1 MKRYGM
7 LLALLLASLPATAQ
21 DPLLPVLQ
29 CLRANVPP
37 TMRIQEVEL
46 TSIDRGGGE
55 RVLSGKLFAMREKL
69 GAGYGPVRAMLRVTA
84 PEGFA
89 GAAYLVRQSDD
100 YLSEGMYVY
109 LPTVK
114 RVRRVTGTFA
124 DGSLLGT
131 DFSYNDFRQL
141 QNAFSGMQATLEP
154 AAQIEGHAT
163 QVLWFKAPQES
174 QSRYDAVRV
183 WVDQK
188 TCVPLQAEYMEGKT
202 VSKRLSMPAASLRKS
217 GNYWYA
223 EQAEMRD
230 LKEGTRTTLRIL
242 GVTHAKEL
250 PGRYFDPN
258 AFYLGN

>member
-1 MKRYGM
+1 M
-7 LLALLLASLPATAQ
+7 ASSSDSSTP
-21 DPLLPVLQ
+21 
-29 CLRANVPP
+29 
-37 TMRIQEVEL
+37 
-46 TSIDRGGGE
+46 RGE
-55 RVLSGKLFAMREKL
+55 AWVW
-69 GAGYGPVRAMLRVTA
+69 
-84 PEGFA
+84 
-89 GAAYLVRQSDD
+89 
-100 YLSEGMYVY
+100 
-109 LPTVK
+109 
-114 RVRRVTGTFA
+114 
-124 DGSLLGT
+124 
-131 DFSYNDFRQL
+131 
-141 QNAFSGMQATLEP
+141 FSGLGLIIGLGMVIGLLTLVLMNGATVFWAP
-154 AAQIEGHAT
+154 PVPVAQIDGRAT

-188 TCVPLQAEYMEGKT
+188 TCVPLQAEYMEGKA